1 MNARG
6 LCQAEK
12 RLDVLSW
19 LKAKKLSICCIV
31 DFHCKSTMYKQYIK
45 EWGSNG
51 VFSAGTS
58 DSRGVAI
65 LFSDDLDYE
74 ILSKE
79 IDNDGNYIILD
90 LKVLSYRFSLAVVY
104 GPNRDKPSFYHDLG
118 ENIKQFKNSSV
129 VMVGDWNIPMDYNLD
144 TKGYQHQNNPKAR
157 ESLLQMIESME
168 LFDIWRVRNEDVRSF
183 TWFKNSK
190 QMARLDYFL
199 VTSDWVSRTLQ
210 TKITPGYRTDHSL
223 LTLKLNIQTFPRG
236 KGFWKFNASLLYDKA
251 YVQLVKK
258 AIEEA
263 VERYKIPDG
272 GSDSDNVKFSIDDQ
286 TFFEMLKLDIRGK
299 TISYCTHLKK
309 LREAQED
316 KLEHDIESLYEQ
328 MCQNFCSTNLSESM
342 SLLEEKK
349 AELEE
354 LRVNKLRAAML
365 RAKVKEYELGEK
377 PTRYFLSLEKRN
389 GAAKTM
395 TQLKVDN
402 KIVTDHKKILE
413 AQRDYYK
420 NLYSARPVDE
430 ETSKAFLCDRYVK
443 KLNDA
448 QQEMCEG
455 LITLAEVKK
464 TLAGMANN
472 KSPGSDGFTAEFYKF
487 FINDLGS
494 YMVRSLNCSYH
505 KGVLSETGRLGI
517 LSCIP
522 KGNQPRE
529 YLKIWRP
536 ISLLNIDYKILSGV
550 LAKRIQPVLG
560 DIINEDQKGFLKDRC
575 ISENC
580 RLVYDIMFELERRN
594 KSGLLLLVDFEK
606 AFDSVSGHT

>member
-1 MNARG
+1 M
-6 LCQAEK
+6 
-12 RLDVLSW
+12 
-19 LKAKKLSICCIV
+19 
-31 DFHCKSTMYKQYIK
+31 
-45 EWGSNG
+45 
-51 VFSAGTS
+51 FSEGTS

-286 TFFEMLKLDIRGK
+286 TFFEMLKLDIRGR

-328 MCQNFCSTNLSESM
+328 MCQNFCSTNN
-342 SLLEEKK
+342 
-349 AELEE
+349 
-354 LRVNKLRAAML
+354 LRVC
-365 RAKVKEYELGEK
+365 
-377 PTRYFLSLEKRN
+377 P
-389 GAAKTM
+389 
-395 TQLKVDN
+395 
-402 KIVTDHKKILE
+402 
-413 AQRDYYK
+413 
-420 NLYSARPVDE
+420 
-430 ETSKAFLCDRYVK
+430 C
-443 KLNDA
+443 
-448 QQEMCEG
+448 
-455 LITLAEVKK
+455 
-464 TLAGMANN
+464 
-472 KSPGSDGFTAEFYKF
+472 
-487 FINDLGS
+487 
-494 YMVRSLNCSYH
+494 
-505 KGVLSETGRLGI
+505 
-517 LSCIP
+517 
-522 KGNQPRE
+522 
-529 YLKIWRP
+529 
-536 ISLLNIDYKILSGV
+536 
-550 LAKRIQPVLG
+550 
-560 DIINEDQKGFLKDRC
+560 
-575 ISENC
+575 
-580 RLVYDIMFELERRN
+580 
-594 KSGLLLLVDFEK
+594 
-606 AFDSVSGHT
+606 